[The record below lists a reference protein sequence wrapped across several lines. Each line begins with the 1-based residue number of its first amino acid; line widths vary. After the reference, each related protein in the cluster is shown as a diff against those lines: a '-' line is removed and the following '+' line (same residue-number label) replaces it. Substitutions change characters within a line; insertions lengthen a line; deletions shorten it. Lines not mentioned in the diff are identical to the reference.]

1 LYWVRSCHV
10 LGINIVWNGILHFRD
25 FLHTLC
31 IQTDHSET
39 SPLINRSMNASTMTT
54 INPFHEPSLYN
65 STWAFLITSA
75 AAYFNPFVFRCW
87 NSYLITVICSLC
99 SCCDSFTRAD
109 RPYLV
114 HYKCFLGIVFH
125 TSSFI
130 FQSVL
135 HATSPNFLHVLST
148 SLWIQQQHF
157 PYDITS
163 TADLLTPLRNATS
176 YLEPYRGPQYGALHS
191 ESHRRWI

>member
-1 LYWVRSCHV
+1 MSYWVQYSA
-10 LGINIVWNGILHFRD
+10 WNGILHFCH

-39 SPLINRSMNASTMTT
+39 SPLINRSINAATMTT
-54 INPFHEPSLYN
+54 INPFHEPLLHN

-114 HYKCFLGIVFH
+114 HYMLPQHCIPYLIHFSECTPYTF
-125 TSSFI
+125 
-130 FQSVL
+130 
-135 HATSPNFLHVLST
+135 AVLSLCT
-148 SLWIQQQHF
+148 EYEFMIWHTI
-157 PYDITS
+157 
-163 TADLLTPLRNATS
+163 
-176 YLEPYRGPQYGALHS
+176 HS
-191 ESHRRWI
+191 RSPHSR